1 VCDEQAAGTRP
12 DEPQDATAARLA
24 RLEAEIARAAMERA
38 ALWAQVKDLRLRE
51 TARADLA
58 RFLRGDTGGFPMIR
72 PNLEIIPGTG

>member
-1 VCDEQAAGTRP
+1 MQP

-58 RFLRGDTGGFPMIR
+58 RFLRGDTGGPMIR
-72 PNLEIIPGTG
+72 PNLEVIPGTG